1 MKTSRI
7 EVRITDEERELDA
20 AAAAA
25 VGQSLS
31 EFFRSAARARAEA
44 ILAEHQQIALN
55 SDEAQRFLAAL
66 DEPDEQTVARLRRLA
81 G

>member
-1 MKTSRI
+1 MKTSRV
-7 EVRITDEERELDA
+7 EVRITEEERELDA

-31 EFFRSAARARAEA
+31 EFFRSAARARAES
-44 ILAEHQQIALN
+44 ILAEHQRIVLD
-55 SDEAQRFLAAL
+55 SDEAHRFLAAL
-66 DEPDEQTVARLRRLA
+66 DEVDEQTVARLRRLA